1 MIVSKKLT
9 LKENTYKIKNLMRLN
24 KKSDISMN
32 GMKLI
37 LKMLIFLFTLIM
49 VLKKMNSYLIIIV
62 DLEMKIF

>member
-1 MIVSKKLT
+1 
-9 LKENTYKIKNLMRLN
+9 MRLN

>member
-1 MIVSKKLT
+1 
-9 LKENTYKIKNLMRLN
+9 MRLN

-37 LKMLIFLFTLIM
+37 LKMPIFLFTLIT

>member
-1 MIVSKKLT
+1 
-9 LKENTYKIKNLMRLN
+9 MRLN

-32 GMKLI
+32 GIKLI